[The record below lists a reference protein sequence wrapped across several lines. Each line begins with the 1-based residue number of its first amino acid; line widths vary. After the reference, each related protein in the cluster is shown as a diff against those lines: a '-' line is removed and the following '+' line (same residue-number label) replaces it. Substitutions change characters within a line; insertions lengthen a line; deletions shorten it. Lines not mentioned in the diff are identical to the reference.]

1 MYINVQ
7 KRFIERLAKEQRRI
21 DGRAFDEFRKIKIET
36 DVVPQAEGSAMVTIG
51 ETQVMVGVKMDVG
64 EPFPDTPD
72 EGVLMSGAELHPMA
86 SPRFESG
93 PPGPE
98 SIELARV
105 VDRGIRE
112 AHAIDMKKLCIEEG
126 EKIWMV
132 MVDTHVINHQ
142 GNLIDATGL
151 GAMAALLSAKMPKYE
166 DGVVVFGEKTN
177 KGLPV
182 NHKVVPVTIA
192 RIGGHLMIDPSLE
205 EEDVMDARITIST
218 KDNGNITAMQKG
230 LSAGLSVEEIEK
242 AMEIAV
248 KKGKELRKL
257 F

>member
-1 MYINVQ
+1 MHINIQ
-7 KRFIERLAKEQRRI
+7 KRFIEKLAREGKRI
-21 DGRAFDEFRKIKIET
+21 DGRKPDEYREVKIQTE
-36 DVVPQAEGSAMVTIG
+36 VVPQAEGSAMVSIG
-51 ETQVMVGVKMDVG
+51 DTQVMVGVKIDIG

-86 SPRFESG
+86 SPRFETG

-112 AHAIDMKKLCIEEG
+112 AGAIDVKKLCIEEG
-126 EKIWMV
+126 EKVWMV
-132 MVDTHVINHQ
+132 MIDTHVINHQ

-151 GAMAALLSAKMPKYE
+151 GAMAALLTAKLPKYE
-166 DGVVVFGEKTN
+166 DGKVVYGEKSN
-177 KGLPV
+177 KKLPV
-182 NHKVVPVTIA
+182 VAKVVPVTVA
-192 RIGGHLMIDPSLE
+192 HIGGKLLVDPNLD
-205 EEDVMDARITIST
+205 EEDAMVARLTIST

-230 LSAGLSVEEIEK
+230 LSGGFSVAEVEE
-242 AMEIAV
+242 AMELSI

-257 F
+257 L